1 MWEIGGLANTSNAE
15 HHTGVQDK
23 PGTSP
28 DEVSHCMPAAI
39 REDTLSGLQV
49 SVVKSSLCAV
59 SPTDVQI
66 PNTSL

>member
-15 HHTGVQDK
+15 HHTGLQDK

-28 DEVSHCMPAAI
+28 DEVSHCMAAAI
-39 REDTLSGLQV
+39 REDTLSGLCG
-49 SVVKSSLCAV
+49 KTFCAV
-59 SPTDVQI
+59 SPTGVQI